1 MNISTGF
8 IIVVIAALFL
18 YAYINFMQ
26 GVNDASIF
34 EWKL

>member
-8 IIVVIAALFL
+8 LIVVGFALLL
-18 YAYINFMQ
+18 YVYVNFMQ